1 MRKVRTGRAL
11 GLAAVAACLT
21 SGVEPAHAFKF
32 SLSDDW
38 TGSWDTTI
46 GYGQGWRVVN
56 PDCRLIATG
65 NGGCGYSANIDDGDL
80 NFLGKRTFTQ
90 ALTGVTELQLNY
102 KDKFGFF
109 VRGSGLYDFTVMG
122 NRVDRT
128 PLSHEAKGVV
138 GSYTR
143 LLDAFGYLK
152 FNLGSLPSE
161 IRAGRQVVDWGES
174 TFIPG
179 GLNAVNYFDVTALQV
194 PGSELKQALL
204 PDSMVLFNSQLS
216 KNLSTQLIYLWTWH
230 PDIIE
235 PTGAYFSTNDVAGA
249 GSNQR
254 VFLPFGATSDMGV
267 DFSSLGGGLISTF
280 QSIPRLPDKKPSEGG
295 QYGINFKY
303 YLPDFGQG
311 TQLGFY
317 FLNYTSRVPVVSF
330 NTGSPAGLGN
340 AAGAATAVGAG
351 AQIAG
356 LAVASGLTQAQAVAL
371 AAAQGGAL
379 GQQAAASQ
387 GGNLSATT
395 AQQYATIGAN
405 TLFANHGSSAA
416 VASQAQSLATH
427 EYAATQGFYEEFPEN
442 IKMFGL
448 SFNSQVQA
456 TGTAVQGEVAYRHD
470 VPIQIDDVELVYA
483 SQTPLE
489 AALFKLQGLP
499 APVPG
504 HCAPP
509 TTPVTVTG
517 CNQLGA
523 YGASQTV
530 KGYELKDQ
538 WHFDLSATQVWANVL
553 KASQAVLIVE
563 AGADYVPGLEDKLTG
578 GPQGFGLRFDGP
590 GTNLSGN
597 PNLGGYPQFPAVN
610 GVCVKGTAPR
620 NPLGQCFEPGWAFAS
635 SFAWGYVVS
644 GRLEYDGV
652 IGDWN
657 LLPHFTYVQDVNG
670 VSPGPGG
677 AFVGGRIST
686 TLGLTASLHNTW
698 ELDVS
703 YTNYNYLSGVGQY
716 TLLNDRDF
724 IAASIKVSF

>member
-1 MRKVRTGRAL
+1 MRKVHTGRAL
-11 GLAAVAACLT
+11 GFAAVAACLAA
-21 SGVEPAHAFKF
+21 GAEPAHAFSF
-32 SLSDDW
+32 SSQSGDW

-80 NFLGKRTFTQ
+80 NYLHKAEFTE
-90 ALTGVTELQLNY
+90 ALTGVTELQLKY
-102 KDKFGFF
+102 KEKAGMF
-109 VRGSGLYDFTVMG
+109 VRASGLYDFSVMG
-122 NRVDRT
+122 NHVDRT

-143 LLDAFGYLK
+143 WLDAFGFLR
-152 FNLGSLPSE
+152 FDLGALPTE
-161 IRAGRQVVDWGES
+161 LRVGRQVVDWGES

-179 GLNAVNYFDVTALQV
+179 GLNAVDYFDVTALQV

-204 PDSMVLFNSQLS
+204 PDSMVLINSQLS
-216 KNLSTQLIYLWTWH
+216 KNLSTQLLYLWTWH

-254 VFLPFGATSDMGV
+254 VFLPFGVTSDMGV
-267 DFSSLGGGLISTF
+267 DFSSLGGPLISDF

-303 YLPDFGQG
+303 YLPNFGQG

-330 NTGSPAGLGN
+330 NTGTQAGVGN
-340 AAGAATAVGAG
+340 AWGAANAVQAAALALVSGNSLNQAVKLGTGAG
-351 AQIAG
+351 
-356 LAVASGLTQAQAVAL
+356 V
-371 AAAQGGAL
+371 
-379 GQQAAASQ
+379 QAAASQ
-387 GGNLSATT
+387 GGNLSAAT

-405 TLFANHGSSAA
+405 TFLANNGNSAA
-416 VASQAQSLATH
+416 VAAQAASLATN
-427 EYAATQGFYEEFPEN
+427 EYSKTQGFFEEFPQD

-470 VPIQIDDVELVYA
+470 VPLQIDDVELVYA
-483 SQTPLE
+483 SQTPFESGLQC
-489 AALFKLQGLP
+489 LSLKRKLLPSGTCSP
-499 APVPG
+499 APP
-504 HCAPP
+504 ASSTPI
-509 TTPVTVTG
+509 TTY
-517 CNQLGA
+517 NQLGL
-523 YGASQTV
+523 YGVGQTV
-530 KGYELKDQ
+530 KGFELKDT
-538 WHFDLSATQVWANVL
+538 WHFDLTATQIWANVL

-563 AGADYVPGLEDKLTG
+563 AGADYVPGLEDKLSG

-635 SFAWGYVVS
+635 SFAWGYVIA
-644 GRLEYDGV
+644 GRLEYDNA

-657 LLPHFTYVQDVNG
+657 LLPHLTYVQDVNG

-686 TLGLTASLHNTW
+686 TVGLTASLHNTW

-703 YTNYNYLSGVGQY
+703 YTNYNYLPGVGQY

-724 IAASIKVSF
+724 IAASVKVSF

>member
-1 MRKVRTGRAL
+1 
-11 GLAAVAACLT
+11 
-21 SGVEPAHAFKF
+21 
-32 SLSDDW
+32 
-38 TGSWDTTI
+38 
-46 GYGQGWRVVN
+46 VN
-56 PDCRLIATG
+56 PDCRLIAIA
-65 NGGCGYSANIDDGDL
+65 NGGCGYSPNIDDGDL
-80 NFLGKRTFTQ
+80 NYLHKKVFTE
-90 ALTGVTELQLNY
+90 ALTGVTELQLKY
-102 KDKFGFF
+102 KEKAGIF
-109 VRGSGLYDFTVMG
+109 VRASGLYDFYVMG
-122 NRVDRT
+122 NHVDRT

-143 LLDAFGYLK
+143 LLDAFGFLR
-152 FNLGSLPSE
+152 FNLGTLPSE

-179 GLNAVNYFDVTALQV
+179 GLNSVNYFDVTALQV

-204 PDSMVLFNSQLS
+204 PDSMVVFNSQLS
-216 KNLSTQLIYLWTWH
+216 KNLSTQLLYLWTWH

-254 VFLPFGATSDMGV
+254 VVLGFGAISDMGV
-267 DFSSLGGGLISTF
+267 DFTSLGGGLISDF
-280 QSIPRLPDKKPSEGG
+280 QTIPRLPDKKPSEGG

-303 YLPDFGQG
+303 YLPNFGQG

-317 FLNYTSRVPVVSF
+317 FLNYTSRVPVVSVQ
-330 NTGSPAGLGN
+330 TGSQAGVGN
-340 AAGAATAVGAG
+340 AWGAATAVGAG
-351 AQIAG
+351 AQVAG
-356 LAVASGLTQAQAVAL
+356 LAVASGLSPAQAVAL
-371 AAAQGGAL
+371 AAAKGGAL
-379 GQQAAASQ
+379 GQQAAVSQ
-387 GGNLSATT
+387 GGNLSAAT

-405 TLFANHGSSAA
+405 TLFANNGSTAA
-416 VASQAQSLATH
+416 VASQAANLATN
-427 EYAATQGFYEEFPEN
+427 EYSRTQGYFAEFPQD

-470 VPIQIDDVELVYA
+470 VPIQIDDVELIYA
-483 SQTPLE
+483 SLTPFESGL
-489 AALFKLQGLP
+489 AKLQGE
-499 APVPG
+499 PVTGPG
-504 HCAPP
+504 HCVPGSA
-509 TTPVTVTG
+509 TPVTG
-517 CNQLGA
+517 CNQLGQ
-523 YGASQTV
+523 YGPGQTV
-530 KGYELKDQ
+530 KGYELKDT
-538 WHFDLSATQVWANVL
+538 WHFDFTATQVFANVF
-553 KASQAVLIVE
+553 KASQAVLIFE

-610 GVCVKGTAPR
+610 GVCVKSTTR
-620 NPLGQCFEPGWAFAS
+620 NPLGHCLEPGWAFAS

-644 GRLEYDGV
+644 GRLEYDGA

-657 LLPHFTYVQDVNG
+657 LLPHFTWVQDVNG

-703 YTNYNYLSGVGQY
+703 YTNYNFLSGVGQY

-724 IAASIKVSF
+724 IAASVKVSF